1 MLVNSPLFFTR
12 CIKNDSE
19 NLKHRK
25 TKLSKI
31 GVQSFC
37 GTGRE
42 NGDFN
47 TDQFQLINEPPPFY
61 NEFHALNQYLAT
73 IEEEDIEILRF
84 QSSFTALGQLYFHQY
99 PVDGFLTFK
108 KKNNQKTFIKIIQYQ
123 SVFRHGHISSCFIK
137 NDENEQKLA
146 DTTIEVK
153 MKISSLLQHF
163 VEHFQLNHI
172 E

>member
-19 NLKHRK
+19 NLKQQK
-25 TKLSKI
+25 TKLSEI

-37 GTGRE
+37 ETGRE

-61 NEFHALNQYLAT
+61 NEFYALNQYLAT

-84 QSSFTALGQLYFHQY
+84 QSSFTALGQLYFYQY

-108 KKNNQKTFIKIIQYQ
+108 KKKQ
-123 SVFRHGHISSCFIK
+123 SENIYKNYSVPISISSWSYYCSSCFIK
-137 NDENEQKLA
+137 NDE
-146 DTTIEVK
+146 K
-153 MKISSLLQHF
+153 MNRNLLI
-163 VEHFQLNHI
+163 LL
-172 E
+172 